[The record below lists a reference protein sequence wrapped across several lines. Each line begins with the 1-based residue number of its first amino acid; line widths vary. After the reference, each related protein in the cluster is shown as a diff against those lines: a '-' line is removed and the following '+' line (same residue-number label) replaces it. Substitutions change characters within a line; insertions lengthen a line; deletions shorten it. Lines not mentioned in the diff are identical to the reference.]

1 MSLKIS
7 KSDKKFMD
15 LAISLAE
22 DRVGLTGSNPSV
34 GCVIVNKS
42 QIISVGQ
49 TGIGGTPHA
58 ETVAIKSAKKEDL
71 KGSSMYVTLEPC
83 NHYGRTPPC
92 TKQIIKNKIGK
103 VFFGVNDVDIRTSG
117 KTTKIL
123 NNFNIKVKN
132 NVQIKKILNLY
143 KSYFFLRKHDYPFVT
158 GKIAC
163 TKDYYI
169 KTNRKY
175 ISNPHSLK
183 FSHLLRYKNQGIL
196 VSSKTVNSDNPQL
209 NCRLNG
215 LLKYSPTRFVL
226 DKKLDISLKTKLVQT
241 SKKIKTYIF
250 YNKSNYKLKKL
261 KKMGIKLIQIQLNQ
275 NDNLDLIYV
284 LKKIKKLN
292 VYYLLVEGGIKLTN
306 YFILN
311 NLFNEFFLL
320 KSDNNI
326 NNKKRFTKYKFKSRI
341 LKIFSKKETINTYLD
356 KDKIIKYF

>member
-58 ETVAIKSAKKEDL
+58 ETVAIKNAKKEDL
-71 KGSSMYVTLEPC
+71 RGSSMYVTLEPC

-143 KSYFFLRKHDYPFVT
+143 TVSYT
-158 GKIAC
+158 
-163 TKDYYI
+163 
-169 KTNRKY
+169 
-175 ISNPHSLK
+175 
-183 FSHLLRYKNQGIL
+183 HLTL
-196 VSSKTVNSDNPQL
+196 
-209 NCRLNG
+209 
-215 LLKYSPTRFVL
+215 PT
-226 DKKLDISLKTKLVQT
+226 
-241 SKKIKTYIF
+241 
-250 YNKSNYKLKKL
+250 
-261 KKMGIKLIQIQLNQ
+261 
-275 NDNLDLIYV
+275 
-284 LKKIKKLN
+284 
-292 VYYLLVEGGIKLTN
+292 
-306 YFILN
+306 
-311 NLFNEFFLL
+311 
-320 KSDNNI
+320 
-326 NNKKRFTKYKFKSRI
+326 SR
-341 LKIFSKKETINTYLD
+341 
-356 KDKIIKYF
+356 